1 MEDKKET
8 NTKALTGMILG
19 IISVVVCW
27 LPIIGLALGITSLV
41 LSVKGNKIA
50 KEINNGK
57 GFAIAGI
64 SCGAVGI
71 VLNVIYSFVWIFYFV
86 LFKYTYDT
94 IKDETNVLR
103 EYNYNSIYR
112 NYERNETTILD
123 DYDI

>member
-8 NTKALTGMILG
+8 NSKALTGMILG
-19 IISVVVCW
+19 IISVVICW

-41 LSVKGNKIA
+41 LSVKGNKTA
-50 KEINNGK
+50 KETNNGK

-64 SCGAVGI
+64 SCGSVGI
-71 VLNVIYSFVWIFYFV
+71 VLNVIYSFVWILYIAI
-86 LFKYTYDT
+86 FKYTYDT

-103 EYNYNSIYR
+103 EYNYNSVYR